1 MTPDNTSNL
10 PAGGSAAAFKLIQD
24 HRVAATT
31 LLLLIFPLI
40 MPNYSVAINILIY
53 GLFALGFNILF
64 GYMGMLSF
72 GHAAFLGTG
81 AYGAGILIS
90 QFGAPWWLGIVAGVL
105 VTTMTAWAMGV
116 LAIRTRGIYF
126 AMVTLALSQCVYFI
140 VYQFPL
146 SGGEN
151 GLRGVN
157 VSKVYLPG
165 VTLDLLNPLVKYYF
179 FLVFIVL
186 SIWIL
191 SRILNSPFGAV
202 IQAVRENESRARAC
216 GYDIETTK
224 LITFIISGTFCG
236 LAGTLSAIH
245 LSSVAIETLHYQTS
259 GMVVMICLLG
269 GMGTFF
275 GPFIGAALFLLIQ
288 DRFSVWTEN
297 WQLYVGIIFV
307 ILVLYFPKGVWGTIL
322 EKLNVR

>member
-40 MPNYSVAINILIY
+40 MPNYSVAINILIS